1 MFLSTFEG
9 LRKSIIN
16 NRTIDSLLHLSRGV
30 FGADFGAS
38 SVVISN
44 TKSSDACGIY
54 FRLIERTFQEF
65 DQKHLQLLFEK
76 TLLNHDF
83 RYLFAD
89 YSKDVEDVVYSEQG
103 AKIYYPNVPQANF
116 EKIPECPIGYWAT
129 RNLVLTF
136 KNKLMVSSI
145 NSIYPLVSDSRTL

>member
-44 TKSSDACGIY
+44 TKVPMRVAFTFVSS
-54 FRLIERTFQEF
+54 
-65 DQKHLQLLFEK
+65 
-76 TLLNHDF
+76 
-83 RYLFAD
+83 
-89 YSKDVEDVVYSEQG
+89 
-103 AKIYYPNVPQANF
+103 NVPS
-116 EKIPECPIGYWAT
+116 K
-129 RNLVLTF
+129 
-136 KNKLMVSSI
+136 SSI
-145 NSIYPLVSDSRTL
+145 KSILQFSLKRHC